1 MGKIDAGMEAML
13 DTFMFETSDLLEKL
27 DDILMR
33 TEQDELGADD
43 VGEIF
48 RIMHTVKGSAAMMG
62 LQNMSVL
69 AHALEDLFSL
79 IRDDPNIPYDK
90 PALYE
95 LLYEGSDGLKNET
108 ENLNDEGTPLTDFSD
123 LTARIHAFADVM
135 KGAPAAASAAG
146 GGDKPAEGGA
156 PAGLYESGD
165 GDDVFAFRIKYKDT
179 CAMPDLRAMVLL
191 GQIDAAAEVLKT
203 IPDDLDADDAGDV
216 IGANGFFIKL
226 RTDTPDGILD
236 RLRSGLDVEGAELVP
251 KAASGG
257 AAGQAAGISAPKGL
271 FEDGDGDDV
280 FAFRIKYKST
290 CAMPD
295 LRAMVLLGQI
305 DAAAEVL
312 KTIPDDLDA
321 DDAGDKI
328 AAEGF
333 FIKLR
338 TDTPDGI
345 LDRLRSGLDVE
356 GAELVG
362 KPALAAP
369 AKAEKAAPEGA
380 PKPAED
386 KSAAPAAQAAPAPQK
401 KAQDKA
407 AHGGEGGAMISVK
420 LEKLDRLMRLTQELV
435 IAESGV
441 MHSKEII
448 ERRKTDADLDKACRE
463 LKKLTDELQD
473 NVMAVRMVPVG
484 GAFSKMNRV
493 VRDMNKTLGKGV
505 KLVMEG
511 ENTEV
516 DKSVADMLGDPLMH
530 LVRNAVDHGIE
541 TPEDRKASGKIEEP
555 TVRLAAFYDSGDA
568 VITVTDNGYGM
579 DPRKLLAKGREKGI
593 LTKPESEYTEQDCFD
608 LIMAAGFST
617 NTEVTQ
623 YSGRGVGMDVV
634 KKNLEKVGGALL
646 VTSKLG
652 QGSVFTIR
660 VPMSLSISDCMGVMI
675 GGQEFALPVQNM
687 VEAFRAE
694 AKLIVTTPDGKTA
707 VRRHGENRLYRV
719 IRLAEHF
726 GLKADTEELD
736 RGIMLLCKNE
746 NGAAA
751 LFADSLTEDMQ
762 LVVKPFSPYLA
773 GFGLKEKG
781 LTGTSVL
788 GDGSILIVMDPTEIM
803 KGGERQ

>member
-1 MGKIDAGMEAML
+1 MGKIDAGMESML
-13 DTFMFETSDLLEKL
+13 DMFVFETSDLLAKL

-48 RIMHTVKGSAAMMG
+48 RVMHTVKGSAAMMG

-90 PALYE
+90 PAMYE

-108 ENLNDEGTPLTDFSD
+108 ENLNDDSIPLTDFSD

-135 KGAPAAASAAG
+135 KGAPAPAAAG
-146 GGDKPAEGGA
+146 GQQSGGA
-156 PAGLYESGD
+156 PKGLYESGD
-165 GDDVFAFRIKYKDT
+165 GDDVFAFKISYKDT

-191 GQIDAAAEVLKT
+191 GQIDTVAEVLKT
-203 IPDDLDADDAGDV
+203 LPADLDDDDAGDV
-216 IGANGFFIKL
+216 IAANGFFIKL
-226 RTDTPDGILD
+226 RTDKPDNILD
-236 RLRSGLDVEGAELVP
+236 RLRSGLDVANAELVE
-251 KAASGG
+251 KAAPAGG
-257 AAGQAAGISAPKGL
+257 TQSAGPAAPEG
-271 FEDGDGDDV
+271 FFDGGEGGDV
-280 FAFRIKYKST
+280 CAFKITYKAT

-305 DAAAEVL
+305 ESVAEVL
-312 KTIPDDLDA
+312 KTVPADLDA
-321 DDAGDKI
+321 DNAGDEI
-328 AAEGF
+328 SANGF

-338 TDTPDGI
+338 TDNPDNI
-345 LDRLRSGLDVE
+345 LERLRSGLDVE
-356 GAELVG
+356 KAEPVA
-362 KPALAAP
+362 KPASAAPKADEPKTAAPTENKPSPDTTPAAP
-369 AKAEKAAPEGA
+369 A
-380 PKPAED
+380 PAQP
-386 KSAAPAAQAAPAPQK
+386 SAPAAQK
-401 KAQDKA
+401 KQQDKGG
-407 AHGGEGGAMISVK
+407 HGGDSGAMISVK

-441 MHSKEII
+441 MHNKFVMEK
-448 ERRKTDADLDKACRE
+448 RREDPELDKAARE

-505 KLVMEG
+505 KLVLEG

-593 LTKPESEYTEQDCFD
+593 LTKPESEYTDQDCFD

-675 GGQEFALPVQNM
+675 GGQEFALPVQTM
-687 VEAFRAE
+687 EEAFRADP
-694 AKLIVTTPDGKTA
+694 KLIVRTPDGKVA

-719 IRLAEHF
+719 ISLADHF
-726 GLKADTEELD
+726 GLEGAEKELD
-736 RGIMLLCKNE
+736 RGIMLLCKGDH
-746 NGAAA
+746 GAAA

-773 GFGLKEKG
+773 SYGLKEKG

-788 GDGSILIVMDPTEIM
+788 GDGSILIVIDPGEIM
-803 KGGERQ
+803 KDGEKQ